1 MSGSR
6 LPASQQLTDQVQ
18 RFVQAALDLLFPP
31 RCVGCRRPG
40 SDLCPT
46 CLAAL
51 PQLAEPLCPVC
62 AQPTSAPGLCARCAA
77 RRPAFERV
85 TSAYV
90 YTGAARQAILALKFR
105 GRRGLAP
112 VLARAA
118 AVALPI
124 PTGSF
129 VLCAVPMHPTR
140 RAERGYNHARLLAEG
155 LSVAWGLPLLPE
167 DALRRVA
174 HTPQQARLDY
184 DARLANVSSAFQAE
198 AQRVAGCDVLLVDD
212 VCTTGATLNACAG
225 VLLAAGAA
233 RVEGLTI
240 ARTP

>member
-1 MSGSR
+1 MYAG
-6 LPASQQLTDQVQ
+6 D
-18 RFVQAALDLLFPP
+18 
-31 RCVGCRRPG
+31 
-40 SDLCPT
+40 
-46 CLAAL
+46 
-51 PQLAEPLCPVC
+51 
-62 AQPTSAPGLCARCAA
+62 
-77 RRPAFERV
+77 
-85 TSAYV
+85 
-90 YTGAARQAILALKFR
+90 ARQAILALKFR

-112 VLARAA
+112 VLSRGAA
-118 AVALPI
+118 AALPT
-124 PTGSF
+124 PTGSP

-155 LSVAWGLPLLPE
+155 LSAEWGLPLLAE

-198 AQRVAGCDVLLVDD
+198 QQLVSGCEVLLVDD

-225 VLLAAGAA
+225 VLLAAGAT
-233 RVEGLTI
+233 RVQAVTI